1 MKIIVD
7 AFGGDNAPEAIIEG
21 AAAAVKELSVEI
33 ILTGKKD
40 IIEKVAREKNISLQ
54 NIEIEDCPE
63 VIEMCD
69 DPTDVLKKK
78 KDSSMSVGLRMLSE
92 GKGDAFVSAGS
103 TAALVV
109 GATLIVKRLKGIKRP
124 ALATVIP
131 CEKKGSLLLD
141 VGANAVCRPQMLLQ
155 FAVMGSVYMNKIY
168 GIENPNVGLVNI
180 GAERTK
186 GTELQL
192 ETYELLEKSNL
203 NFSGNIEPRDIP
215 SSDCDVIVADGF
227 TGNVILKLTEGLAKT
242 FSKKIKAIFKKN
254 IFTKMA
260 TIPLLS
266 GIKDFKKSMDY
277 SEHGG
282 APLLGTLKPVIK
294 AHGSSNSKA
303 IKNAI
308 RQAAKCVESEMIE
321 KFREGITA
329 LPEMKEDN
337 Q

>member
-7 AFGGDNAPEAIIEG
+7 AFGGDNAPKAVIEG
-21 AAAAVKELSVEI
+21 AALAVKELGVNI
-33 ILTGKKD
+33 ILTGKKE
-40 IIEKVAREKNISLQ
+40 IIEKVAAENKISLQ
-54 NIEIEDCPE
+54 NIDIIDCSE

-78 KDSSMSVGLRMLSE
+78 KDSSMSRGLKMLADGE
-92 GKGDAFVSAGS
+92 GDAFVSAGS

-131 CEKKGSLLLD
+131 CEKKNSLVLD

-155 FAVMGSVYMNKIY
+155 FAAMGSAYMNKIY
-168 GIENPNVGLVNI
+168 GIPNPNVGLVNI
-180 GAERTK
+180 GAEKTK

-192 ETYELLEKSNL
+192 EAYELLEKANL

-215 SSDCDVIVADGF
+215 SSDCDVIVCDGF
-227 TGNVILKLTEGLAKT
+227 TGNVILKSTEGLAKT
-242 FSKKIKAIFKKN
+242 FSRKLKAVFKKN
-254 IFTKMA
+254 IITKLA
-260 TIPLLS
+260 TLPLMG

-308 RQAAKCVESEMIE
+308 RQAAKCVESNMID
-321 KFREGITA
+321 KFREGLSS
-329 LPEMKEDN
+329 LPEMKEEKE
-337 Q
+337 